1 MEFVIRKNDLV
12 HELQTIAGVVEKRAT
27 LPILSNLY
35 LEAKEDGLHIRASDL
50 EVSIRGAVKATV
62 VQNGTVTLP
71 AAKLLEIARSLPDAE
86 VQFKLRDNNQM
97 AMSCERSRF
106 KLAGQGP
113 DDFPDFPELGS
124 VPVSLPGKAL
134 RAMIERV
141 SFAIT
146 MEDPRYSLNGALLR
160 VESGGIRLVATDGH
174 RLAYCHQEVELD
186 VPDGQV
192 QVIVPRKAL
201 AEVLKLSADFSDDD
215 KVEFGMKENH
225 VFFRLAGHELVST
238 IPEGPF
244 PSFENVMPE
253 ACAISVPM
261 PAADLLSAV
270 RRVSLMASDRYG
282 KAVRFALST
291 GKLELSYES
300 DMGNAQ
306 ESLPVDYDGDS
317 VEIGFNAR
325 YFQDFLNVVGTD
337 NVLLELD
344 PVKSGEGP
352 SGTAGD
358 KPGQLRPEPS
368 GNTDYRY
375 IVMPMHLL

>member
-27 LPILSNLY
+27 LPILSNLF

-50 EVSIRGAVKATV
+50 EVNIRGAVKATV
-62 VQNGTVTLP
+62 VQNGTITLP
-71 AAKLLEIARSLPDAE
+71 AAKLLEISRSLPDAE

-97 AMSCERSRF
+97 AISCERSRF
-106 KLAGQGP
+106 KLAGQLA

-124 VPVSLPGKAL
+124 VPVSLPGKVL
-134 RAMIERV
+134 RSMVERV

-146 MEDPRYSLNGALLR
+146 MEDPRYSLNGALLK
-160 VESGGIRLVATDGH
+160 VESSGICLVATDGH
-174 RLAYCHQEVELD
+174 RLAYCHQEMKLD
-186 VPDGQV
+186 VPKAGV

-201 AEVLKLSADFSDDD
+201 AEVLKLSADFGDDD
-215 KVEFGMKENH
+215 KVEFGMKGNH

-244 PSFENVMPE
+244 PSYENVMPE
-253 ACAISVPM
+253 ACAISVPV
-261 PAADLLSAV
+261 PTADLLSAV
-270 RRVSLMASDRYG
+270 RRVALMASDRYG
-282 KAVRFALST
+282 KAVRFALSS

-306 ESLPVDYDGDS
+306 ESLPVEYDGES

>member
-27 LPILSNLY
+27 LPILANLF

-50 EVSIRGAVKATV
+50 EVSIRGAVTATV
-62 VQNGTVTLP
+62 VKNGTVTLP
-71 AAKLLEIARSLPDAE
+71 AAKLLDIARSLADAE
-86 VQFKLRDNNQM
+86 VQFKLQDNNQM
-97 AMSCERSRF
+97 AISCERSRF
-106 KLAGQGP
+106 KLAGHAP
-113 DDFPDFPELGS
+113 DDFPDFPELGK
-124 VPVSLPGKAL
+124 VPVSLPGKLL
-134 RAMIERV
+134 RSMIERV

-160 VESGGIRLVATDGH
+160 VESSGILLVATDGH
-174 RLAYCHQEVELD
+174 RLAYCQQQMDLD
-186 VPDGQV
+186 VPGGKI

-201 AEVLKLSADFSDDD
+201 AEVMKLSADFTDEE
-215 KVEFGMKENH
+215 KVEFGMKGNH
-225 VFFRLAGHELVST
+225 VFFRLAGHEMVST

-253 ACAISVPM
+253 SCALSVAVPT
-261 PAADLLSAV
+261 ADLLAAV

-282 KAVRFALST
+282 KAVRFSLAA

-306 ESLPVDYDGDS
+306 EALPVDYDGDA
-317 VEIGFNAR
+317 VDIGFNAR
-325 YFQDFLNVVGTD
+325 YFQDFLNVVGTA

-344 PVKSGEGP
+344 PVKEGEGP
-352 SGTAGD
+352 SGSAGD
-358 KPGQLRPEPS
+358 KPGQLRPEPA
-368 GNTDYRY
+368 GTTDYRY
-375 IVMPMHLL
+375 VIMPMHLL

>member
-27 LPILSNLY
+27 LPILSNLF

-50 EVSIRGAVKATV
+50 EVNIRGAVKATV
-62 VQNGTVTLP
+62 VQNGAITLP
-71 AAKLLEIARSLPDAE
+71 AAKLLEISRSLPDAE

-106 KLAGQGP
+106 KLAGQLP

-124 VPVSLPGKAL
+124 VPVSLPGKVL
-134 RAMIERV
+134 RSMVERV

-146 MEDPRYSLNGALLR
+146 MEDPRYSLNGALLK
-160 VESGGIRLVATDGH
+160 VESSGIRLVATDGH
-174 RLAYCHQEVELD
+174 RLAYCHQEMELD
-186 VPDGQV
+186 VPKGEV

-201 AEVLKLSADFSDDD
+201 AEVMKLSADFGDDD
-215 KVEFGMKENH
+215 KVEFGMKGNH

-253 ACAISVPM
+253 ACAISIPVPT
-261 PAADLLSAV
+261 ADLMSAV

-282 KAVRFALST
+282 KAVRFALSS

-306 ESLPVDYDGDS
+306 ESLPVDYDGEN

-344 PVKSGEGP
+344 PVKKGEGP
-352 SGTAGD
+352 SGSAGD

>member
-27 LPILSNLY
+27 LPILSNLF

-50 EVSIRGAVKATV
+50 EVSIRGAVAATV
-62 VQNGTVTLP
+62 VKNGTVTLP
-71 AAKLLEIARSLPDAE
+71 ASKLLDISRSLDDAE
-86 VQFKLRDNNQM
+86 VQFKLQDNDQM
-97 AMSCERSRF
+97 AISCERSRF
-106 KLAGQGP
+106 KLAGHAP
-113 DDFPDFPELGS
+113 DDFPDFPELGT
-124 VPVSLPGKAL
+124 VPVSIPGKVL
-134 RAMIERV
+134 RSMIERV

-160 VESGGIRLVATDGH
+160 VESSGILLVATDGH
-174 RLAYCHQEVELD
+174 RLAYCRQEIDLD
-186 VPDGQV
+186 VPGGKI

-201 AEVLKLSADFSDDD
+201 AEVVKLSADFGEDD
-215 KVEFGMKENH
+215 KIELGMKGNH
-225 VFFRLAGHELVST
+225 VFFRLAGHEMVST

-253 ACAISVPM
+253 SCAISVAVPTR
-261 PAADLLSAV
+261 DLLSAV

-282 KAVRFALST
+282 KAVRFALTS

-306 ESLPVDYDGDS
+306 ESLSVDYDGDA
-317 VEIGFNAR
+317 VDIGFNAR

-337 NVLLELD
+337 NVLMELD
-344 PVKSGEGP
+344 PVKAGEGP
-352 SGTAGD
+352 SGSAGD
-358 KPGQLRPEPS
+358 KPGQLRPEPA
-368 GNTDYRY
+368 GKTDYRY
-375 IVMPMHLL
+375 VIMPMHLL